1 MTVEEIQSR
10 FDELD
15 KQIVQ
20 IDNEIEKDLHSDPH
34 LDFINSLKQYVN
46 KY

>member
-1 MTVEEIQSR
+1 MTVEEIEQEFNLLQQEVNEVS
-10 FDELD
+10 E
-15 KQIVQ
+15 
-20 IDNEIEKDLHSDPH
+20 EIERDAH

>member
-20 IDNEIEKDLHSDPH
+20 IDNEIEKDLHPDPH
-34 LDFINSLKQYVN
+34 MEFINSLKQYVN